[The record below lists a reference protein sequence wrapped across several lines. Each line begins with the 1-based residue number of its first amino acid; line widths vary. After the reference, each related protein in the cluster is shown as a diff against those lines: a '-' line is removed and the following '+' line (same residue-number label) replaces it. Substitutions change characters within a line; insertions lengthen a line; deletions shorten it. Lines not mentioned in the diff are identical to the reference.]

1 MGGDP
6 VRRDVKTALII
17 AGISLAVGATI
28 YSMRRRKYSGIK
40 LKKTIIIDRPAADLY
55 SFWRHFANLPR
66 IADILESVEV
76 LDDNRSRWTISAPGE
91 IPVQWHA
98 EITRDL
104 PNEMIGWRS
113 LEGSP
118 IETAGYVRFEP
129 APGRGTLVRVALEY
143 GLPAGRVGAL
153 VATLFG
159 KRPGAHVEEMLRRF
173 KQVMETGESTIADD
187 DERRLAL

>member
-1 MGGDP
+1 M
-6 VRRDVKTALII
+6 RRDVKTALII
-17 AGISLAVGATI
+17 AGISLGVCGTI

-40 LKKTIIIDRPAADLY
+40 LKKAILIDRPASDLY

-66 IADILESVEV
+66 IADVLESVEV
-76 LDDNRSRWTISAPGE
+76 LDDIRSRWTISAPGE
-91 IPVQWHA
+91 IPVQWNA

-113 LEGSP
+113 IEGSP

-129 APGRGTLVRVALEY
+129 VHGGRGTLVRVALEY

-153 VATLFG
+153 VAALFG
-159 KRPGAHVEEMLRRF
+159 KRPAAHVEEMLRRF
-173 KQVMETGESTIADD
+173 KQVMETGESATANG

>member
-1 MGGDP
+1 M
-6 VRRDVKTALII
+6 RRDVKTALII
-17 AGISLAVGATI
+17 AGTGLAVGATI
-28 YSMRRRKYSGIK
+28 YATRRRKYSGIK
-40 LKKTIIIDRPAADLY
+40 FKKTIIIDRPASELY

-76 LDDNRSRWTISAPGE
+76 LDDIHSRWTISAPGE
-91 IPVQWHA
+91 IPVQWDA

-113 LEGSP
+113 MEGSP
-118 IETAGYVRFEP
+118 IETAGYVRFER
-129 APGRGTLVRVALEY
+129 APGGRGTLVRVALEY

-173 KQVMETGESTIADD
+173 KQVMETGESAVADAN
-187 DERRLAL
+187 ERRFAL

>member
-1 MGGDP
+1 M
-6 VRRDVKTALII
+6 RRDVKTALII
-17 AGISLAVGATI
+17 AGISLSVGATI

-40 LKKTIIIDRPAADLY
+40 LKKSILIDRPASDLY

-98 EITRDL
+98 EITKDL

-113 LEGSP
+113 TEGSP

-129 APGRGTLVRVALEY
+129 GPGGRATLVRVALEY

-159 KRPGAHVEEMLRRF
+159 KRPGTHVEEMLRRF
-173 KQVMETGESTIADD
+173 KQVMETGGSAIADED
-187 DERRLAL
+187 GRRLAL